1 MKTFSKVLL
10 ILMIAICM
18 VTFLSYSVSL
28 AGTDDSAVT
37 ADEALDKITANQS
50 VKGTGGLTDMAGKL
64 VSFLQVASGI
74 AAVIMI
80 AITGFRYVIE
90 TPEVKGE
97 LKKNMF
103 PIIVGIILVFF
114 AVSIAK
120 FFLGMFNGQS

>member
-18 VTFLSYSVSL
+18 VTFLSYSISF
-28 AGTDDSAVT
+28 ADNAVT
-37 ADEALDKITANQS
+37 SKQALEEIKDNQA
-50 VKGTGGLTDMAGKL
+50 VTGTGGLTNMAGKI

-103 PIIVGIILVFF
+103 PIIVGIVLVFF

-120 FFLGMFNGQS
+120 FFLGMFNGE